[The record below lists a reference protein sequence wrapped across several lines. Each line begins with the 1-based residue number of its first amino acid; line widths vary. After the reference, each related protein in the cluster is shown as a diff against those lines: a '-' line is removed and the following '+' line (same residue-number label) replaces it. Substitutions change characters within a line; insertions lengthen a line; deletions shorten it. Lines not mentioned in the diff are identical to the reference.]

1 MYSTLDWNDKYS
13 YLVANSKPSVPYPR
27 ILKHISKLSAAN
39 WCQDNFKRK
48 KNTPEAKRQREN
60 HQMLC
65 LLYTP
70 SPAYLRRP
78 WWFCWIKGLARGQ
91 RCFHGNCRDPTGA
104 GFRKR
109 CQIDCQQFIRRLVE
123 QQLQETAANNCI
135 QTYSNHLIRN
145 HSFPKCFS
153 RKIFK
158 SFPKKKFFF
167 QITPNLKSYWIFQ
180 TKIRCTTPLYLG
192 INHAPRTFPT
202 PLECCPRQIRLEES
216 PRDFAVPI
224 WFSADWNTKVWD
236 KLRCAWCRSYTGE
249 HDYRL
254 PFELKQK

>member
-1 MYSTLDWNDKYS
+1 M
-13 YLVANSKPSVPYPR
+13 
-27 ILKHISKLSAAN
+27 
-39 WCQDNFKRK
+39 
-48 KNTPEAKRQREN
+48 
-60 HQMLC
+60 
-65 LLYTP
+65 
-70 SPAYLRRP
+70 
-78 WWFCWIKGLARGQ
+78 
-91 RCFHGNCRDPTGA
+91 
-104 GFRKR
+104 
-109 CQIDCQQFIRRLVE
+109 
-123 QQLQETAANNCI
+123 ETAGNRCGLSKKVSNWLPAVHTWIGWATATRNSCI

-145 HSFPKCFS
+145 PSFPKCFS

-158 SFPKKKFFF
+158 SFPPPKKK
-167 QITPNLKSYWIFQ
+167 QISNHQASILHQ
-180 TKIRCTTPLYLG
+180 TSSHIESSKQKLDGTTPLYLG
-192 INHAPRTFPT
+192 INHAPCTFPT